1 MGPLAGITVIEI
13 KGLGPGPYA
22 GMLLADMGADVI
34 VVERSS
40 EPSGIGLPPEFD
52 IHSRGKRSIILDL
65 KTSQGIEVL
74 LQMLEKSDV
83 LIEGFR
89 PGVAER
95 LGFGP
100 DTCFTHN
107 SKLVYGRITGWGQTG
122 PLANSAGHDINYIS
136 LSGALAAIGTKEE
149 PIVPLNLIG
158 DYAGGSHFLVM
169 GILAALLE
177 VKVSGKGQVI
187 DAAIN
192 EGTANLMS
200 LFSSL
205 DGMGQWKNQ
214 RASNFLDGGSHFYSV
229 YKTSDNKFVSIGAI
243 EPKFYNLLLEKLGLD
258 KDAFSE
264 QINSSRWPEYKEKFQ
279 AIFKTKTRKEW
290 CEILEGSDVCFAPV
304 LDIQEANE
312 HPHNI
317 VRKSYVELDGLMQA
331 APAPRFSN
339 YPNKKISALH
349 KAGADTV
356 EILKEFG
363 ITDL

>member
-34 VVERSS
+34 VVERSF
-40 EPSGIGLPPEFD
+40 EHSGIGLPPELD
-52 IHSRGKRSIILDL
+52 IHSRGKRSIVLDL
-65 KTSQGIEVL
+65 KSSRGIAVL
-74 LQMLEKSDV
+74 LKLVKQCDV

-100 DTCFTHN
+100 EICHTQN
-107 SKLVYGRITGWGQTG
+107 SKLIYGRITGWGQTG

-149 PIVPLNLIG
+149 PIIPLNLIG

-177 VKVSGKGQVI
+177 VKNFGKGQVI
-187 DAAIN
+187 DAAICD
-192 EGTANLMS
+192 GTANLMS
-200 LFSSL
+200 LFNSI
-205 DGMGQWKNQ
+205 DGVGQWKNQ

-243 EPKFYNLLLEKLGLD
+243 EPEFYNLLLDKLELD
-258 KDAFSE
+258 KEYFSE
-264 QINSSRWPEYKEKFQ
+264 QMNPIRWPEYKEKFQ
-279 AIFKTKTRKEW
+279 TVFKTKTRKQW
-290 CEILEGSDVCFAPV
+290 CELLERSDVCFAPI
-304 LDIQEANE
+304 LELHEASE
-312 HPHNI
+312 HPHNLE
-317 VRKSYVELDGLMQA
+317 RKTYLEINGLKQA

-339 YPNKKISALH
+339 AANKKVSAPH
-349 KAGADTV
+349 EAGADTV

-363 ITDL
+363 IRI